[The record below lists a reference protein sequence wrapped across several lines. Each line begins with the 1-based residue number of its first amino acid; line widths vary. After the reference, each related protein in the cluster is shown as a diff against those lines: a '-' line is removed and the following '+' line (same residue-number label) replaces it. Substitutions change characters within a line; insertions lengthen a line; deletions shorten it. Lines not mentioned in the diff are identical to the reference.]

1 MKKIESV
8 LLIDDDNI
16 ANFLHTRVMQMSGV
30 SNIKTALNGKEAL
43 DSLSDFQPDLMLVDI
58 NMPVMDGFQFIE
70 EIQKQNLDNN
80 VLVAILT
87 SSSKQADMDKA
98 NIMNVA
104 FLEKPLDMEKVKKL
118 TSNIDDN

>member
-30 SNIKTALNGKEAL
+30 TNIKTALNGREAL
-43 DSLSDFQPDLMLVDI
+43 VLLSDFKPALMLVDI

-70 EIQKQNLDNN
+70 EIQKQNLDKDI
-80 VLVAILT
+80 LVAILT
-87 SSSKQADMDKA
+87 SSSKQSDIDQA
-98 NIMNVA
+98 NSLKIP
-104 FLEKPLDMEKVKKL
+104 FLEKPLDMEKVNSL
-118 TSNIDDN
+118 IENMDEN